1 MQLDTSLTHK
11 NQWDVAVI
19 GAGPAGSVTAR
30 HIAAAGWRVILLD
43 KSEYPG
49 KDAVCGGMI
58 TTKDVEIFN
67 IDPSLIEK
75 KLVRCDSYYPW
86 GLRRIRFPETTT
98 HFPVLIQRKH
108 LDRHLAQKAVEAGA
122 ELRTKC
128 RVTNVSRVASGKM
141 ALQTVHLDNHEELWA
156 RLVVFADG
164 PITLARRCFN
174 IGFEPTPSNVAV
186 SVICDFECP
195 KNSMDYWESY
205 YVPEI
210 ARWGFGWVF
219 PFAEHMH
226 LGLCFLKS
234 EMNHKQR
241 LLLDRLEFM
250 LTDYVPSLSRVSN
263 LRLLLRRGALIPMGL
278 ARSIHDDSCLVV
290 GDAAGFVGTLSG
302 AGISYAMHAAV
313 IAAHVANEA
322 LDSDDFSAPSLNRYP
337 RRWHQTRK
345 YKALKIMDIMKKVFL
360 QIHKIDPQALNKLLF
375 LFGVLRS
382 PPEGARLPSRDILRV
397 LLYPL
402 LGNPSVRAAS
412 VVAPRKRL

>member
-43 KSEYPG
+43 KSEHPG

-108 LDRHLAQKAVEAGA
+108 LDQHLAQKAVEAGA

-205 YVPEI
+205 YLPEI

-250 LTDYVPSLSRVSN
+250 LTDYVPSSSRVSN
-263 LRLLLRRGALIPMGL
+263 LQLLASLAAYMTIRALSWGMPQDLSVPFPGQVSLMQCTRPLLLLTWLMRRLTVTISLLPL
-278 ARSIHDDSCLVV
+278 SVDTRV
-290 GDAAGFVGTLSG
+290 G
-302 AGISYAMHAAV
+302 GIRPE
-313 IAAHVANEA
+313 N
-322 LDSDDFSAPSLNRYP
+322 
-337 RRWHQTRK
+337 TR
-345 YKALKIMDIMKKVFL
+345 
-360 QIHKIDPQALNKLLF
+360 H
-375 LFGVLRS
+375 
-382 PPEGARLPSRDILRV
+382 
-397 LLYPL
+397 
-402 LGNPSVRAAS
+402 
-412 VVAPRKRL
+412 